1 MAVSIDQSP
10 LYDTL
15 PIGQQIIFAVS
26 EPTIVATKYKVKFV
40 AQVHITNG
48 AITLT
53 NNNDLIGTFKT
64 TPNNAGVG
72 IFDFRPVIE
81 TFVKPDHEPQTTI
94 VPNSDSEYKGVT
106 AQSQMFPIHLVDKF
120 AVSKN
125 SIKRFGINFF
135 VEYSDS
141 ATGAVI
147 DFTLLDPT
155 ASDSYKMFN
164 GVLQYDDVLREFQN
178 DYGFNID
185 KYYLNGA
192 VDVSGNKVSS
202 FLSTAPDTQYARLED
217 YGTLP
222 FLNVASQTL
231 YPLYGFTFNYRDS
244 AGGSLGGETVQWNG
258 SNGGATSLGP
268 LSNTRL
274 NYFGAFPANLQNW
287 SATFQALVTA
297 GTIQGGY
304 YTVKAVG
311 SGVGEIWSKIYTI
324 NVICPNLKGY
334 EAIRLT
340 WLNKWGT
347 WDYYTFN
354 MKSTKS
360 VTTNRTSYTQLG
372 GTWNEKTFKIA
383 GYKGGKKNFRVNSTE
398 KIKLNTDFV
407 TEAEGVWFEQL
418 INSTEVYVL
427 EGFQTDGNN
436 SSLNNY
442 VEPATITNSS
452 YTRKTI
458 ANDRLMQYTF
468 EIEKSKMKRTQAV

>member
-1 MAVSIDQSP
+1 MALLIDQQP
-10 LYDTL
+10 LYNTL

-26 EPTIVATKYKVKFV
+26 DPTIVATKYKVKFV
-40 AQVHITNG
+40 AQVHVSNFT
-48 AITLT
+48 ITLT
-53 NNNDLIGTFKT
+53 NNNALIGTFKT

-94 VPNSDSEYKGVT
+94 VPNSDSEYKGIA
-106 AQSQMFPIHLVDKF
+106 AQSRIFPIHLVDKF
-120 AVSKN
+120 AISKN
-125 SIKRFGINFF
+125 SMQRFGINFF

-147 DFTLLDPT
+147 DFETLDPT
-155 ASDSYKMFN
+155 PSEGYKMFN
-164 GVLQYDDVLREFQN
+164 GVIQYDDVLKELQN
-178 DYGFNID
+178 DYGYD
-185 KYYLNGA
+185 LAHYYLNGT
-192 VDVSGNKVSS
+192 SKS
-202 FLSTAPDTQYARLED
+202 FLTTSPIVQYARLED

-222 FLNVASQTL
+222 FLQYVPDSTYAINYIKIDYIYPSGNSTENVIWDA
-231 YPLYGFTFNYRDS
+231 P
-244 AGGSLGGETVQWNG
+244 
-258 SNGGATSLGP
+258 NGGATSQGP

-274 NYFGAFPANLQNW
+274 GYFGAFPANLQNW
-287 SATFQALVTA
+287 STTFAAAVANGLTQYKMTA
-297 GTIQGGY
+297 YSSVPDRISQQ
-304 YTVKAVG
+304 
-311 SGVGEIWSKIYTI
+311 YTI
-324 NVICPNLKGY
+324 NIQCPNLKGY

-360 VTTNRTSYTQLG
+360 VSTNRTSYTQLG
-372 GTWNEKTFKIA
+372 GTWNESTFKIA

-398 KIKLNTDFV
+398 KITLNTDFV